1 MQTDTENILKSRGT
15 LRATTEAAGAS
26 FVYLRDTVNGF
37 FQ

>member
-1 MQTDTENILKSRGT
+1 METDTENILKSRGT

-26 FVYLRDTVNGF
+26 FVHLRDAVNGF